1 MTWEKKFRNVFDFT
15 LSASQRERVIDTWEI
30 SNEIEMANI
39 ESLITPNNQNKFS
52 QMSAARAKKPTY
64 RAFRQPYLGLD
75 MFLLQ
80 DIYANTPAGRV
91 VDFVS
96 YLITGGGFKPVLK
109 LRDETQHKSDMK
121 KMQEEVDKFDDEN
134 KITSKLIQIDNTIG
148 NPGRNST
155 TYEHTLFQKFDGMLK
170 TALVFGKAMNVRIKS
185 GNTYDLYAIHPR
197 DMVWNIVDE
206 QWKLQ
211 AVMTTL
217 ADEPY
222 TMDQLVYAEWNP
234 ESPIFNTMYH
244 GFSYM
249 QRMLDSARALRRI
262 KGTDMQ
268 LIAKKKWMGTA
279 IIAMTKRDGKSD
291 AKMLVDKL
299 DAGKW
304 YASEE
309 TDPEKAY
316 HVHEIP
322 LSKGTEQV
330 VDMAT
335 WLTNDIIS
343 LGGIPTTL
351 FYDESS
357 ANHSVFDIRIRAF
370 QKQIEEEF
378 RSWASAVISKQW
390 YMRNFYDIFGDTE
403 IYEEY
408 EIECEFKPI
417 DFSSLEERTKALD
430 MIHRIFPVTPEFA
443 GEQLKIENFEDKID
457 TEKMEQQQEME
468 QQQQQMNL
476 DKQKESQQQPAE
488 NKDPKGVGSA

>member
-1 MTWEKKFRNVFDFT
+1 MYGEKKFRNIVD
-15 LSASQRERVIDTWEI
+15 LSLTPSQRDRVIDTWEI
-30 SNEIEMANI
+30 SNEVERVDI
-39 ESLITPNNQNKFS
+39 STLITPNNKAKFD
-52 QMSAARAKKPTY
+52 QLSAGKAKKPTY

-96 YLITGGGFKPVLK
+96 YLISGGGFKPVLK
-109 LRDETQHKSDMK
+109 LRDETPHKSDMK
-121 KMQEEVDKFDDEN
+121 KMQEDIDKFDVEN
-134 KITSKLIQIDNTIG
+134 GITSKLIQIDKQIG
-148 NPGRNST
+148 NPARNAT
-155 TYEHTLFQKFDGMLK
+155 TYEHTLEQKFDGLIK
-170 TALVFGKAMNVRIKS
+170 TALVFGKAMNVRIKH
-185 GNTYDLYAIHPR
+185 GNTYDLYPIHPR
-197 DMVWNIVDE
+197 DMVWNIVDDE
-206 QWKLQ
+206 WKLQ

-222 TMDQLVYAEWNP
+222 SMDQLIYAEWNP
-234 ESPIFNTMYH
+234 ESPIYNVMYH
-244 GFSYM
+244 GMSYM

-268 LIAKKKWMGTA
+268 LIAKKKWMGTG
-279 IIAMTKRDGKSD
+279 IIAMTKRDGRSD
-291 AKMLVDKL
+291 ANAIASKL

-304 YASEE
+304 CVSEE

-378 RSWASAVISKQW
+378 RSMAGAVFSKQW
-390 YMRNFYDIFGDTE
+390 YMRNFYDIFGGTE
-403 IYEEY
+403 IYDKY
-408 EIECEFKPI
+408 EVVCEFQPI

-430 MIHRIFPVTPEFA
+430 MIHKIFPVTPEFA
-443 GEQLKIENFEDKID
+443 GEQLKIDNFEDKID
-457 TEKMEQQQEME
+457 AEAQEQQKQMEQQKMQG
-468 QQQQQMNL
+468 QG
-476 DKQKESQQQPAE
+476 QQPSG
-488 NKDPKGVGSA
+488 NKNPSGVGAA